1 MLDTNQLD
9 DILTVHEVAVYIKR
23 SYKTTL
29 KLIKDGKIKVI
40 NDGSRG
46 YRISKVALFKY
57 LGYIVEEEKPEI
69 THSKKKKRKS
79 YL

>member
-1 MLDTNQLD
+1 MIYTDKLD
-9 DILTVHEVAVYIKR
+9 DILTVQEVAKYIKR

-29 KLIKDGKIKVI
+29 KHIKDGKIQVI
-40 NDGSRG
+40 NDGARG
-46 YRISKVALFKY
+46 YRISKIALFRY